1 MENNQKVVW
10 SEGMLLTPQL
20 FQQWDRYTEHHLND
34 RLRALTTFGYGALSL
49 DFDHDGLS
57 NGRVTLLGFHGVL
70 PDGVIVKIPEEDM
83 APQTRLI
90 GEQFPASI
98 DHLDVFL
105 AVPVEQTDGIN
116 YALDG
121 ESGSREAR
129 YSSGYIERKDST
141 TGGSPREILV
151 ARKNLRILFSGEPT
165 TDMVVLKI
173 GELLRTQAGAIA
185 LKETYIPACL
195 WVSASP
201 YLLRLLRGLIELLT
215 AQIGSYGNAQR
226 GILEAI
232 GMDLGKFYLLS
243 ALMANLPA
251 MQHVSLAEKVH
262 PEQLYLVLARLA
274 GALTMLAGPLET
286 LELPPYRH
294 DDLATTFEDL
304 DRTIRSVVDRF
315 QPTHYL
321 TIGLEASG
329 DNVWVGRVPESR
341 LFASSQFF
349 LVAAGD
355 LSEDQI
361 RQQVPQFI
369 RIGSPTKLKEIVAA
383 AMPGVRLYHT
393 PRPPATLPVR
403 VGQQYFRLDDRGVF
417 WEEIKKSQIIA
428 LHVPQSLQSLRL
440 QLLATKE

>member
-1 MENNQKVVW
+1 MENNHKVVW

-20 FQQWDRYTEHHLND
+20 FQQWDQYNEHHLND
-34 RLRALTTFGYGALSL
+34 RLRALCAFGYGAQQL
-49 DFDHDGLS
+49 DFDHDGLA

-70 PDGVIVKIPEEDM
+70 PDGMLVRIPEEDM
-83 APQTRLI
+83 APHTRLV
-90 GEQFPASI
+90 GEHFPASL

-105 AVPVEQTDGIN
+105 AVPVEQPDGVN
-116 YALDG
+116 CSLDG

-141 TGGSPREILV
+141 TGGNPREVLV
-151 ARKNLRILFSGEPT
+151 ARKNLRLLFSGEPT

-173 GELLRTQAGAIA
+173 GELVRTQAGAIA
-185 LKETYIPACL
+185 LKETYIPPCL
-195 WVSASP
+195 WVSASS
-201 YLLRLLRGLIELLT
+201 YLLRLLRCLIEVLT

-251 MQHVSLAEKVH
+251 MHHCSQVEKVH
-262 PEQLYLVLARLA
+262 PEQLYLTLARLA
-274 GALTMLAGPLET
+274 GALTMLAGPMET
-286 LELPPYRH
+286 LELPRYRH
-294 DDLATTFEDL
+294 DDLATTFEEL
-304 DRTIRSVVDRF
+304 DSFIRCIVERF

-321 TIGLEASG
+321 GIALESGG

-349 LVAAGD
+349 LVASGD
-355 LSEDQI
+355 LSEDQM

-393 PRPPATLPVR
+393 PRPPATMPVR

-417 WEEIKKSQIIA
+417 WEEIKKSQIVA

>member
-1 MENNQKVVW
+1 MENNQRVVW
-10 SEGMLLTPQL
+10 SEGMLLTPHL
-20 FQQWDRYTEHHLND
+20 FQQWDQYYERHLNE
-34 RLRALTTFGYGALSL
+34 RLRALVAFGYGALRL

-57 NGRVTLLGFHGVL
+57 NGRVTLLGFHGLL
-70 PDGVIVKIPEEDM
+70 PDGVVVRIPEEDV

-90 GEQFPASI
+90 GDLFPASV

-105 AVPVEQTDGIN
+105 ALPVEQMDGVN
-116 YALDG
+116 CVLGD
-121 ESGSREAR
+121 ESGSRAAR
-129 YSSGYIERKDST
+129 YSSAYVERKDST
-141 TGGSPREILV
+141 TGGNPQEILV

-165 TDMVVLKI
+165 SDMVVLKI
-173 GELLRTQAGAIA
+173 GELLRTQSGAVA

-195 WVSASP
+195 WISASP
-201 YLLRLLRGLIELLT
+201 YLMRLLRGLIELLT

-232 GMDLGKFYLLS
+232 GMDLGKYHLLS
-243 ALMANLPA
+243 ALMAHLPA
-251 MQHVSLAEKVH
+251 MQHANLVEKVH
-262 PEQLYLVLARLA
+262 PEFLYLILARLA
-274 GALTMLAGPLET
+274 GALSMLAGPLEV
-286 LELPPYRH
+286 LALPPYRH
-294 DDLATTFEDL
+294 DNLAATFEDL
-304 DRTIRSVVDRF
+304 DHTIRSIVERF

-321 TIGLEASG
+321 TIALEASG
-329 DNVWVGRVPESR
+329 ENVWVARVPESR

-349 LVAAGD
+349 LVVAGD

-369 RIGSPTKLKEIVAA
+369 RIGSPAKLKEIVAA

-417 WEEIKKSQIIA
+417 WEEIKKTQIVA

>member
-1 MENNQKVVW
+1 MENNQRVVW

-20 FQQWDRYTEHHLND
+20 FQQWDQSYEWQLNE
-34 RLRALTTFGYGALSL
+34 RFHALIAFGSGALRL

-57 NGRVTLLGFHGVL
+57 NGRVTVLGFHGVL
-70 PDGVIVKIPEEDM
+70 PDGLIVRIPEDDT

-90 GEQFPASI
+90 GDLFPASV

-105 AVPVEQTDGIN
+105 AVPVEQTEGVN
-116 YALDG
+116 CVLDG
-121 ESGSREAR
+121 DSGSRAAR
-129 YSSGYIERKDST
+129 YSSAYIERKDAT
-141 TGGSPREILV
+141 TGGNPREILV
-151 ARKNLRILFSGEPT
+151 AKKNLRILFSGEPT

-185 LKETYIPACL
+185 LKETYIPSCL
-195 WVSASP
+195 WISASP

-232 GMDLGKFYLLS
+232 GMDLGKYHLIASLVAS
-243 ALMANLPA
+243 LPA
-251 MQHVSLAEKVH
+251 LQHMSLVEKVH
-262 PEQLYLVLARLA
+262 PEHLYLILARLV
-274 GALTMLAGPLET
+274 GALSMLAGPMET
-286 LELPPYRH
+286 LELPPYHH
-294 DDLATTFEDL
+294 DNLSATFEDL
-304 DRTIRSVVDRF
+304 DHRIRAIVDRF

-321 TIGLEASG
+321 TIPLEASG

-417 WEEIKKSQIIA
+417 WEEIKKSQIVA

>member
-1 MENNQKVVW
+1 MENNQRVVW

-20 FQQWDRYTEHHLND
+20 FQQWDQYYECHLNE
-34 RLRALTTFGYGALSL
+34 RLRALLVFGYGVLRV
-49 DFDHDGLS
+49 DFDHDGLP
-57 NGRVTLLGFHGVL
+57 NGRVTLLGFHGIL
-70 PDGVIVKIPEEDM
+70 PDGLVVKIPEDDT

-90 GEQFPASI
+90 GDLFPASV
-98 DHLDVFL
+98 DHLDIFL
-105 AVPVEQTDGIN
+105 SVPVEQTEGVN
-116 YALDG
+116 CVLDG
-121 ESGSREAR
+121 DSGSRAAR
-129 YSSGYIERKDST
+129 YTSAYIERKDTT
-141 TGGSPREILV
+141 TGGNPREVLV
-151 ARKNLRILFSGEPT
+151 AKKNLRIVFSGEPT

-173 GELLRTQAGAIA
+173 GELIRTQAGVIA
-185 LKETYIPACL
+185 LKETYVPPCVWI
-195 WVSASP
+195 SASP
-201 YLLRLLRGLIELLT
+201 YLLRLLRGLIELFT

-232 GMDLGKFYLLS
+232 GMDVGKYHLIASLVAS
-243 ALMANLPA
+243 LPA
-251 MQHVSLAEKVH
+251 LQHVSLTEKVH
-262 PEQLYLVLARLA
+262 PEHLYLILARLV
-274 GALTMLAGPLET
+274 GALTMLAGPMET
-286 LELPPYRH
+286 IEVPPYRH
-294 DDLATTFEDL
+294 DNLSVTFEEL
-304 DRTIRSVVDRF
+304 DHRIRAIVDRF

-321 TIGLEASG
+321 TIPLEASG
-329 DNVWVGRVPESR
+329 DNIWVARVPEIR

-417 WEEIKKSQIIA
+417 WEEIKKSQIVA

>member
-1 MENNQKVVW
+1 
-10 SEGMLLTPQL
+10 MLLTPQL
-20 FQQWDRYTEHHLND
+20 FQQWDQYYERHLNE
-34 RLRALTTFGYGALSL
+34 RFRALVAFGYGALRL

-57 NGRVTLLGFHGVL
+57 NGRVTLLGFQGLL
-70 PDGVIVKIPEEDM
+70 PDGVVVRIPEEDM

-90 GEQFPASI
+90 GDLFPPSL

-105 AVPVEQTDGIN
+105 ALPVEQPDGVN
-116 YALDG
+116 CALGD
-121 ESGSREAR
+121 ESGTRAAR
-129 YSSGYIERKDST
+129 YSSAYIERKDST
-141 TGGSPREILV
+141 TGGNPQEILV
-151 ARKNLRILFSGEPT
+151 ARKNLRLLFSGEPT
-165 TDMVVLKI
+165 SDMVVLKI

-185 LKETYIPACL
+185 LKETYIPPCL
-195 WVSASP
+195 WISASS
-201 YLLRLLRGLIELLT
+201 YLMRLHRGLIELLT

-232 GMDLGKFYLLS
+232 GMDLGKYHLLS

-251 MQHVSLAEKVH
+251 MQHADLVEKVH
-262 PEQLYLVLARLA
+262 PEDLYLILARLA
-274 GALTMLAGPLET
+274 GALAMLAGPAEVWT
-286 LELPPYRH
+286 LAPYRH
-294 DDLATTFEDL
+294 DNLAATFEDL
-304 DRTIRSVVDRF
+304 DHTIRSIVERF

-321 TIGLEASG
+321 TIALEASG
-329 DNVWVGRVPESR
+329 DNVWVARVPESR

-369 RIGSPTKLKEIVAA
+369 RIGSPAKLKEIVAA

-417 WEEIKKSQIIA
+417 WEDIKRTQIIA

>member
-1 MENNQKVVW
+1 MENNQRVVW
-10 SEGMLLTPQL
+10 SEGMLLTPQI
-20 FQQWDRYTEHHLND
+20 FQQWDQYYDRSLNE
-34 RLRALTTFGYGALSL
+34 RLRGLFPFGYGALSL
-49 DFDHDGLS
+49 DFDHDGLA
-57 NGRVTLLGFHGVL
+57 NGRVTLLGFQGVL
-70 PDGVIVKIPEEDM
+70 PDGLVVKIPDEDM
-83 APQTRLI
+83 PPQTRLVT
-90 GEQFPASI
+90 ELFSASV
-98 DHLDVFL
+98 DHVDVFL
-105 AVPVEQTDGIN
+105 AVPVEQTDGVN
-116 YALDG
+116 FLLDG
-121 ESGSREAR
+121 DGGSRVAR
-129 YSSGYIERKDST
+129 YSSNYIERKDST
-141 TGGSPREILV
+141 TGSNSREVLI

-185 LKETYIPACL
+185 LKETYIPPCL
-195 WVSASP
+195 WISASP
-201 YLLRLLRGLIELLT
+201 YLLRLLRGLIELLS
-215 AQIGSYGNAQR
+215 AQVGSYGNAQR

-232 GMDLGKFYLLS
+232 GMDLGKYHLVA
-243 ALMANLPA
+243 ALTANLPA
-251 MQHVSLAEKVH
+251 MQHMSFIEKVH
-262 PEQLYLVLARLA
+262 PEILYLTLGRLA
-274 GALTMLAGPLET
+274 GALTMLAGPLEEPEM
-286 LELPPYRH
+286 LSYRH
-294 DDLATTFEDL
+294 DNLTATFEEL
-304 DRTIRSVVDRF
+304 DHRIRSVVDRF

-329 DNVWVGRVPESR
+329 DNVWIGRVPESR
-341 LFASSQFF
+341 LFASAQFF
-349 LVAAGD
+349 LVATGD

>member
-10 SEGMLLTPQL
+10 SEGMLLTPQI
-20 FQQWDRYTEHHLND
+20 FQQWDQYYDHYLNE
-34 RLRALTTFGYGALSL
+34 RLRGVFSFGHGALSL
-49 DFDHDGLS
+49 DWDHDGLA
-57 NGRVTLLGFHGVL
+57 NGRVTLLGFQGVL
-70 PDGVIVKIPEEDM
+70 PDGLIVKIPDEDT

-90 GEQFPASI
+90 GDLFPASA
-98 DHLDVFL
+98 DHVDVFL
-105 AVPVEQTDGIN
+105 AVPVEQTDGVN
-116 YALDG
+116 CLLDG
-121 ESGSREAR
+121 DGGSRAAR
-129 YSSGYIERKDST
+129 YSSGYIERKDMT
-141 TGGSPREILV
+141 TGSSPREILV

-185 LKETYIPACL
+185 LKETYIPPCL
-195 WVSASP
+195 WISASP

-215 AQIGSYGNAQR
+215 AQVGSYGNAQR

-232 GMDLGKFYLLS
+232 GMDIGKYHLIA
-243 ALMANLPA
+243 ALMANLPVL
-251 MQHVSLAEKVH
+251 QHMSLVEKIH
-262 PEQLYLVLARLA
+262 PEHLYLTLARFM
-274 GALTMLAGPLET
+274 GALSMLAGPLESI
-286 LELPPYRH
+286 ESISYRH
-294 DDLATTFEDL
+294 DDLTATFEEM
-304 DRTIRSVVDRF
+304 DRRIRAIVERF

-321 TIGLEASG
+321 TIALEASG

-349 LVAAGD
+349 LVATGD

-417 WEEIKKSQIIA
+417 WEEIKKTQIIA

>member
-1 MENNQKVVW
+1 
-10 SEGMLLTPQL
+10 
-20 FQQWDRYTEHHLND
+20 
-34 RLRALTTFGYGALSL
+34 
-49 DFDHDGLS
+49 
-57 NGRVTLLGFHGVL
+57 L
-70 PDGVIVKIPEEDM
+70 PDGLIVKIPDEDT

-90 GEQFPASI
+90 GDLFPASA
-98 DHLDVFL
+98 DHVDVFL
-105 AVPVEQTDGIN
+105 AVPVEQTDGVN
-116 YALDG
+116 CLLDG
-121 ESGSREAR
+121 DGGSRAAR
-129 YSSGYIERKDST
+129 YSSGYIERKDMT
-141 TGGSPREILV
+141 TGSSPREILV

-185 LKETYIPACL
+185 LKETYIPPCL
-195 WVSASP
+195 WISASP

-215 AQIGSYGNAQR
+215 AQVASYGNAQR

-232 GMDLGKFYLLS
+232 GMDIGKYHLIA
-243 ALMANLPA
+243 ALMANLPVL
-251 MQHVSLAEKVH
+251 QHMSLVEKIH
-262 PEQLYLVLARLA
+262 PELLYLTLARFI
-274 GALTMLAGPLET
+274 GALSMLAGPLESI
-286 LELPPYRH
+286 ESISYRH
-294 DDLATTFEDL
+294 DDLTATFEEM
-304 DRTIRSVVDRF
+304 DRRIRAIVERF

-321 TIGLEASG
+321 TIALEASG

-349 LVAAGD
+349 LVATGD

-417 WEEIKKSQIIA
+417 WEEIKKTQIIA

>member
-1 MENNQKVVW
+1 
-10 SEGMLLTPQL
+10 MLLTPQL
-20 FQQWDRYTEHHLND
+20 FQQWDQFYERHLNE
-34 RLRALTTFGYGALSL
+34 RLRALVAFGYGALSL
-49 DFDHDGLS
+49 DFDHDGLA
-57 NGRVTLLGFHGVL
+57 NGRLTLLGFQGVL
-70 PDGVIVKIPEEDM
+70 PDGLVVRVSEEDM

-90 GEQFPASI
+90 GELFPASV
-98 DHLDVFL
+98 DHLDVYL
-105 AVPVEQTDGIN
+105 AVPVEQTDGVN
-116 YALDG
+116 CALDG
-121 ESGSREAR
+121 ESGSRAAR
-129 YSSGYIERKDST
+129 YSLSYIERKDST
-141 TGGSPREILV
+141 TGGNPREILV

-173 GELLRTQAGAIA
+173 GELFRTQAGAIA
-185 LKETYIPACL
+185 LKETYIPPCL
-195 WVSASP
+195 WISASP

-251 MQHVSLAEKVH
+251 MQHASLVEKVH
-262 PEQLYLVLARLA
+262 PEQVYLTLARLA
-274 GALTMLAGPLET
+274 GALTMLGGPLET
-286 LELPPYRH
+286 LELTPYRH
-294 DDLATTFEDL
+294 DNLATTFEDL
-304 DRTIRSVVDRF
+304 DRIIRSIVDRF

-321 TIGLEASG
+321 TIALEASG

-355 LSEDQI
+355 LTEDQI

-369 RIGSPTKLKEIVAA
+369 KIGSPTKLKEIVAA

-417 WEEIKKSQIIA
+417 WEEIKKSQIVA
-428 LHVPQSLQSLRL
+428 LHVPQSVQSLRL